1 MKTMQLF
8 YTFRERFFPV
18 LPKLPHM
25 DSESTTYFTQRLQ
38 GARIFVEY
46 GSGGSTILAARMNTS
61 FIISVESDAAWMRR
75 VKRKVLQINST
86 SRVNFIYANMGKVG
100 PWGTPIERV
109 DGELHY
115 ASTPWAST
123 PSDPS
128 QMFVLIDGRYRITCL
143 LVGLLRCQAGT
154 HLLFDDYYDRE
165 SYQVVESVL
174 KPALRVGRSAVFIKP
189 DRIDK
194 TAINSLIQSSKY
206 DSD

>member
-1 MKTMQLF
+1 MKTVQLF
-8 YTFRERFFPV
+8 YTFKERFFPV
-18 LPKLPHM
+18 LPTLPHM

-46 GSGGSTILAARMNTS
+46 GSGGSTILAARMNTL

-75 VKRKVLQINST
+75 VRKRVSQINSI
-86 SRVNFIYANMGKVG
+86 SQVNLIYANVGKVG
-100 PWGTPIERV
+100 PWGTPLEKI

-115 ASTPWAST
+115 ANTPWAST

-128 QMFVLIDGRYRITCL
+128 QMFILIDGRYRITCL

-165 SYQVVESVL
+165 SYQVVENVL
-174 KPALRVGRSAVFIKP
+174 KPSLRVGRSAVFIKP
-189 DRIDK
+189 DKIDI
-194 TAINSLIQSSKY
+194 TAINSLIQSFKF